1 MEKNYAI
8 ITGADGGM
16 GQIITLA
23 IAREGFPVI
32 MACKDPDNARPI
44 CERIKKES
52 GNEQVVVRLI
62 DLARLS
68 TVIDFAE
75 ELHKEGRPVSLL
87 INNAGILTSPVRKTE
102 DGVETLV
109 SVNYLGPHLLGRL
122 LEPLYR
128 KGTRI
133 VNTISCTYAIGRIE
147 EDFYTKGKNGLL
159 SRIQVYANT
168 KLAMLHETIEMDT
181 QYRGRGAT
189 ANAADPGIVSTDMLR
204 MNAWFDPLTDI
215 LFRPF
220 IKTPE
225 QGAATAIYLALSPEM
240 EGKSRGCYA
249 NCKKINI
256 SKYES
261 RRDEREKIWDDA
273 DAWMLSHNMLTL
285 IHEEKYLPFELV

>member
-16 GQIITLA
+16 GQVITLA
-23 IAREGFPVI
+23 IARAGYPVI
-32 MACKDPDNARPI
+32 MACKDPDKATPI
-44 CERIKKES
+44 CERIRKES
-52 GNEQVVVRLI
+52 GNEQVEVRPI
-62 DLARLS
+62 DLARFS

-75 ELHKEGRPVSLL
+75 ELHKEGRPLSLL

-102 DGVETLV
+102 DGIETLV

-133 VNTISCTYAIGRIE
+133 VNTVSCTYAIGKIE
-147 EDFYTKGKNGLL
+147 KDFYTKGKNGLL
-159 SRIQVYANT
+159 SRIQIYANT
-168 KLAMLHETIEMDT
+168 KLAMLFETIEMDT
-181 QYRGRGAT
+181 IYGETGIT
-189 ANAADPGIVSTDMLR
+189 VNAADPGIVSTDMIR

-249 NCKKINI
+249 NCKKIDI

-261 RRDEREKIWDDA
+261 RRDEREELWDDA
-273 DAWMLSHNMLTL
+273 DEWMNSRKMYAL
-285 IHEEKYLPFELV
+285 IHDKKYLSYELV